1 MRGSGCMNCD
11 YTLHSVF
18 PHANNLDV
26 VIKYRCNKCEDIIT
40 VTKNPPTIPCTPYV
54 GTQQHEVV

>member
-1 MRGSGCMNCD
+1 MNCD

-54 GTQQHEVV
+54 GTQQHEVVE